1 MKRFLKRNRG
11 LIKITEHYGERERER
26 ELDNSFISLS
36 QTLNMG
42 FKKTKNIK
50 HRLRAWQRDILIS
63 ALFGKSL
70 NIIPN
75 TKKKVTADRLKP

>member
-1 MKRFLKRNRG
+1 LNFKVNTFTKSFLLDLQHQLEICKAYQENE
-11 LIKITEHYGERERER
+11 KIYKKKSWLNKNYRALWRER

-50 HRLRAWQRDILIS
+50 HRLRA
-63 ALFGKSL
+63 
-70 NIIPN
+70 
-75 TKKKVTADRLKP
+75 